1 MDAVTGIFDAKQIL
15 EIVILA
21 DLYSSPESCDVT
33 S

>member
-1 MDAVTGIFDAKQIL
+1 MDAVTGMFDAMQIL
-15 EIVILA
+15 EIVFQA